1 MRHILHADLD
11 AFYASVEQLDDP
23 ELRGKPVVVGG
34 SPESR
39 GVVAAAS
46 YEARAFGIRSA
57 MPMHTAMQRC
67 PQAVRVSPRFDRY
80 HEVSSQVMEIFRDIT
95 DLIEPLSLDEAFLD
109 VSARVA
115 PDTMPESIAAEIR
128 RRVAEEIGLTIS
140 VGVAASK
147 SIAKIASDMD
157 KPDGLTVVPPGTE
170 RDFLAPL
177 PVRKLWGI
185 GPKASE
191 RLNTEGIENI
201 GDLAR
206 KSEDWFASWFGK
218 NGPIMRALALGR
230 DDRPV
235 VVSRETKSI
244 SAETTLAEDTG
255 SPEMLRELIARLSQ
269 RVARQ
274 LADADLQGRTVKLK
288 LRLSDFTTFTR
299 QRSLTLPED
308 SADVIATIAS
318 ALLDRELHSGR
329 QFRLI
334 GVGVSGFDP
343 PDEDV
348 QERPVQGRLAGF

>member
-11 AFYASVEQLDDP
+11 AFYASVEQLDNP

-34 SPESR
+34 SPTTR

-80 HEVSSQVMEIFRDIT
+80 HEVSGQVMEVFRDIT
-95 DLIEPLSLDEAFLD
+95 LLIEPLSLDEAFLD
-109 VSARVA
+109 VTDRVG
-115 PDTMPESIAAEIR
+115 PDVSPESIAAGLR

-140 VGVAASK
+140 VGVATSK
-147 SIAKIASDMD
+147 SVAKIASDMD
-157 KPDGLTVVPPGTE
+157 KPDGLTIVPPGTE

-191 RLNTEGIENI
+191 RLVAEGIETI

-206 KSEDWFASWFGK
+206 MPEDWFAAWFGK
-218 NGPIMRALALGR
+218 NGAMMRELALGH

-235 VVSRETKSI
+235 VVSRETKSV
-244 SAETTLAEDTG
+244 SAETTLPQDTG
-255 SPEMLRELIARLSQ
+255 SPDMLNELIARLSQ
-269 RVARQ
+269 RVAHQ
-274 LADADLQGRTVKLK
+274 LAGADLQGRTVKLK
-288 LRLSDFTTFTR
+288 LRLSDYTTFTR
-299 QRSLTLPED
+299 QTTLSQPED
-308 SADVIATIAS
+308 SADVISAVAS
-318 ALLDRELHSGR
+318 SLLERELHPGR
-329 QFRLI
+329 RFRLI
-334 GVGVSGFDP
+334 GVGVSGFDHH
-343 PDEDV
+343 DDDSEY
-348 QERPVQGRLAGF
+348 RPVQGRLIGF

>member
-11 AFYASVEQLDDP
+11 AFYASVEQLDNP

-34 SPESR
+34 SPTTR

-46 YEARAFGIRSA
+46 YEAREFGVRSA

-80 HEVSSQVMEIFRDIT
+80 HEASGQVMEVFRDIT
-95 DLIEPLSLDEAFLD
+95 LLIEPLSLDEAFLD
-109 VSARVA
+109 VTDRVG
-115 PDTMPESIAAEIR
+115 PDVSPESIAAGLR
-128 RRVAEEIGLTIS
+128 QRVADEIGLTIS
-140 VGVAASK
+140 VGVATSK
-147 SIAKIASDMD
+147 SVAKIASDMD

-191 RLNTEGIENI
+191 RLVAEGIETI

-206 KSEDWFASWFGK
+206 MPEEWFAAWFGK
-218 NGPIMRALALGR
+218 NGPTMRGLALGH

-235 VVSRETKSI
+235 VVSRETKSV
-244 SAETTLAEDTG
+244 SAETTLPQDTG
-255 SPEMLRELIARLSQ
+255 SPDMLHELIARLSQ
-269 RVARQ
+269 RVASQ
-274 LADADLQGRTVKLK
+274 LAGADLKGRTVKLK
-288 LRLSDFTTFTR
+288 LRLSDYTTFTR
-299 QRSLTLPED
+299 QSTLSQPED
-308 SADVIATIAS
+308 SADVISAIAS
-318 ALLDRELHSGR
+318 SLLERELHPGR

-334 GVGVSGFDP
+334 GVGVSGFDYH
-343 PDEDV
+343 DDDSEV
-348 QERPVQGRLAGF
+348 RPVQGRLAGF

>member
-11 AFYASVEQLDDP
+11 AFYASVEQLDNP

-34 SPESR
+34 SPTTR

-46 YEARAFGIRSA
+46 YEARDFGVRSA

-80 HEVSSQVMEIFRDIT
+80 HEVSSQVMEIFRDTT

-109 VSARVA
+109 VTTSVV
-115 PDTMPESIAAEIR
+115 PDTTAESIAAEIR
-128 RRVAEEIGLTIS
+128 RRVADEVGLTIS
-140 VGVAASK
+140 VGVATSK

-157 KPDGLTVVPPGTE
+157 KPDGLTVVLPGTE

-191 RLNTEGIENI
+191 RLVAEGVKTI

-206 KSEDWFASWFGK
+206 MSEGWFTAWFGK
-218 NGPIMRALALGR
+218 NGTMMRELALGQ

-255 SPEMLRELIARLSQ
+255 SPEMLHELIARLSQ

-274 LADADLQGRTVKLK
+274 LATADLQGRTVKLK
-288 LRLSDFTTFTR
+288 LRLSDYTTFTR
-299 QRSLTLPED
+299 QRSLTQPED
-308 SADVIATIAS
+308 SADVISAIAS
-318 ALLDRELHSGR
+318 SLLERELHSGR

-334 GVGVSGFDP
+334 GLGVSGFDP
-343 PDEDV
+343 KTDDSEDL
-348 QERPVQGRLAGF
+348 PVQGRLAGF

>member
-11 AFYASVEQLDDP
+11 AFYASVEQLDNP

-34 SPESR
+34 SPTTR

-46 YEARAFGIRSA
+46 YEVRAFGVRSA

-80 HEVSSQVMEIFRDIT
+80 HEASSQVMEIFRDIT
-95 DLIEPLSLDEAFLD
+95 DFIEPLSLDEAFLD
-109 VSARVA
+109 VTDRVG
-115 PDTMPESIAAEIR
+115 PDVTPENIAAGLR
-128 RRVAEEIGLTIS
+128 RRVADEIRLTIS
-140 VGVAASK
+140 VGVATSK
-147 SIAKIASDMD
+147 SVAKIASDMD

-191 RLNTEGIENI
+191 RLVSEGIETI

-206 KSEDWFASWFGK
+206 MSEDWFAAWFGK
-218 NGPIMRALALGR
+218 NGPTMRGLALGH

-235 VVSRETKSI
+235 VVSRETKSV
-244 SAETTLAEDTG
+244 SAETTLPQDTG
-255 SPEMLRELIARLSQ
+255 SPDMLNELIARLSQ
-269 RVARQ
+269 RVASQ
-274 LADADLQGRTVKLK
+274 LVGVDLQGRTVKLK
-288 LRLSDFTTFTR
+288 LRLSDYTTFTR
-299 QRSLTLPED
+299 QRSLTEPVD
-308 SADVIATIAS
+308 SADVISAVAS
-318 ALLDRELHSGR
+318 SLLERELHSGR

-334 GVGVSGFDP
+334 GVGVSGFDHHA
-343 PDEDV
+343 DDSED
-348 QERPVQGRLAGF
+348 RPVQGRLAGF